1 MCTLDFSKVG
11 MLGREGRQ
19 SEREKWVRHKKERRR
34 EKGNTLSG
42 ASASPYSSSQEPWL
56 SGLVSSFVF
65 QKLPLKAQLVLL
77 QMTPFNLPRK
87 ETTESDYFILK
98 NDLPLNELLKPGCRR
113 RFWKVA

>member
-65 QKLPLKAQLVLL
+65 QKLPIKAQLVLL

-87 ETTESDYFILK
+87 ERKLQRVTTSFLK
-98 NDLPLNELLKPGCRR
+98 MTFLSMSS
-113 RFWKVA
+113 